1 LSSAQFAREQDHH
14 PAGRKRSRK
23 GTNLSAILL
32 ASALAMTAEAGG
44 AAPEPFCPVQSTITI
59 ATTSPLPGDTP
70 PADPPSGGGTAAGDG
85 NPAPAAEAASAPA
98 ASPAGDTA
106 NDNEIV
112 VTADP
117 YARQDPLQAVNLASY
132 DLTREADRVLA
143 PVALTYAH
151 VVPSPIRSGLRNFLQ
166 NLHEP
171 VVALN
176 FLLQLK
182 PGKAAETLGRFA
194 INSTVGLG
202 GVIDVAKK
210 KPFKLPHR
218 GNDFGDTLA
227 HYGVGPGPYLYLPL
241 IGPTTLR
248 DLIGG
253 GIDRLVLPLYLFK
266 PLNRPGFQ
274 AATGSLHILDRRAQN
289 DSSMK
294 ELRSQA
300 DPYAAS
306 RKAYLQH
313 RQDKID
319 SLAGHSKQPDSG
331 VAAKLAPNGCA
342 PH

>member
-1 LSSAQFAREQDHH
+1 
-14 PAGRKRSRK
+14 
-23 GTNLSAILL
+23 
-32 ASALAMTAEAGG
+32 M
-44 AAPEPFCPVQSTITI
+44 
-59 ATTSPLPGDTP
+59 
-70 PADPPSGGGTAAGDG
+70 
-85 NPAPAAEAASAPA
+85 
-98 ASPAGDTA
+98 
-106 NDNEIV
+106 

-117 YARQDPLQAVNLASY
+117 YARHDPLQAVNQASY

-143 PVALTYAH
+143 PVALTYARI
-151 VVPSPIRSGLRNFLQ
+151 VPSPIRSGLRDFLQ

-182 PGKAAETLGRFA
+182 PGKAAETLARFA
-194 INSTVGLG
+194 INSTIGLG

-227 HYGVGPGPYLYLPL
+227 HYGVGTGPFLYLPL

-266 PLNRPGFQ
+266 PLNQPGFQ

-289 DSSMK
+289 DSRIK
-294 ELRSQA
+294 DIRSQSN
-300 DPYAAS
+300 PYAAS
-306 RKAYLQH
+306 RRAYLEH
-313 RQDKID
+313 RQNEID
-319 SLAGHSKQPDSG
+319 SLRGNSQQLNAARPARPAAAGCT
-331 VAAKLAPNGCA
+331 AN
-342 PH
+342 